1 MADLD
6 KESSRVESEIKAL
19 NDDLADLQSQLRQ
32 QGYDEIEEEHNILL
46 KKRDY
51 IESNIEAKEQEISH
65 QNSKLSANMKQY
77 EIIAKEIKEKN
88 SEDGKRLEALKRQ
101 NEDAYKGVLW
111 LRDPEN
117 KRKFKHEVYEPMM
130 MVIQ

>member
-32 QGYDEIEEEHNILL
+32 QGYHEIEKEHDILL

-51 IESNIEAKEQEISH
+51 IESNIEAREQEISH